1 MRLLLEQGK
10 RLLKIL
16 GLILAAK
23 QTAAGQA
30 VLIAPVHLRFG
41 WRRHRFV
48 WDIVRWGLREIIP
61 VVIRLG
67 RLRQRR
73 FFLVLHRDTVLLV
86 IWMENLLA
94 RPQCYRFLNDDVLI
108 RLNSFCWERGR
119 RGGRSSL

>member
-1 MRLLLEQGK
+1 MGGLHINLPAQPVRKHPAQIVHGQRIAFLRLLLEQGK

-41 WRRHRFV
+41 WRRHRLV
-48 WDIVRWGLREIIP
+48 WDFLRWSFHGIIP

-86 IWMENLLA
+86 I
-94 RPQCYRFLNDDVLI
+94 
-108 RLNSFCWERGR
+108 
-119 RGGRSSL
+119 